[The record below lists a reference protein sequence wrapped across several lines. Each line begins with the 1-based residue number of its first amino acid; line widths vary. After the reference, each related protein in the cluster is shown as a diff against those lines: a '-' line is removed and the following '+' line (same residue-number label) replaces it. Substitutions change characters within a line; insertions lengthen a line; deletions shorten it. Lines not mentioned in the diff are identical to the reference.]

1 MLYISPS
8 LSPLFHLL
16 YLPRL
21 PPSAIIPARGSQPQF
36 SPLPQETGI
45 SEFTRLE
52 TMWCQW
58 SASYRLGEDPL
69 RSAQHEYRFPMVIQL
84 DEVVPPPP
92 STHKALLSPVQ
103 SSSQSYDY
111 YSSSEE
117 YEEIE
122 DEEEEEE
129 ATESYCSSDLLGPGS
144 GTGDPERAS
153 AVASAPVE
161 QTVRMSRV
169 LAWRNSFDSVFA
181 EDNTGM
187 FHLFPS
193 LYPFL
198 ATRHIPTSGNFGF
211 VG

>member
-1 MLYISPS
+1 
-8 LSPLFHLL
+8 
-16 YLPRL
+16 
-21 PPSAIIPARGSQPQF
+21 
-36 SPLPQETGI
+36 
-45 SEFTRLE
+45 
-52 TMWCQW
+52 
-58 SASYRLGEDPL
+58 
-69 RSAQHEYRFPMVIQL
+69 MVIQL

-117 YEEIE
+117 YEVE
-122 DEEEEEE
+122 DEEEEE

-198 ATRHIPTSGNFGF
+198 ATRYIPTSGDFGF
-211 VG
+211 VGLVPTYPGCPLPSHVSSLSFPFFSHLRSSSSVDVTEAEVLARNKGW